1 MPRET
6 HNPGLAATAGPPGE
20 PSIESTL
27 VALGKHSELVATVG
41 GLVETRVSLGGLVPG
56 VATPLARGS
65 SIGRYVVLGELGT
78 GGMGVVYAAYDPEL
92 DRKVA
97 VKLLRPEL
105 GSQARPQAAEHAR
118 VRLLREAQALAKLGH
133 PNVVAIHDVGAVAD
147 GVWLAMELVE
157 GQTLSVWLAARRRSW
172 REVLAVMR
180 AAAHGLVAAHAAGLI
195 HRDFKP
201 DNVMVS
207 SDGRVRVMD
216 LGLARQGSEAEP
228 ATTSSAT
235 FSDDSLRVSESAL
248 KIDLTHVGA
257 VMGTPAYMA
266 PEQHKGGAVGVPAD
280 IFAFCLTFW
289 EGLYGERPFAG
300 ETYAELAANVTSG
313 TLRPPPRG
321 RAAPRWLRRI
331 LERGLAVDP
340 GQRWPSIH
348 GLVAALDRGQ
358 ARLRAT
364 VVGVALA
371 LGGAALGGAWAWQT
385 SEQAA
390 AVARCE
396 AEGASI
402 DAVWNDEARARVRAG
417 LIATGL
423 AHAAT
428 TAEKV
433 MPWLDRQAAAWRAAR
448 TEACVDAEI
457 RGTWDAEQS
466 ERGYQCLEERRL
478 GLASLITTLTHAGP
492 EAAQRAVST
501 AAGLEPVA
509 PCRDPGQMARTP
521 SLPLEVA
528 AQVQAAREAIV
539 QVGDFQTAGRIDEG
553 VAAARAALTSAEA
566 VGWPPI
572 VAAARLKLGALLV
585 DKGDFPGAET
595 ALISAYFLAVEADAL
610 GVAADAAVAL
620 TQVIG
625 QSLGRHEEG
634 KRWARHAQMTI
645 RLLEPVPGLRSARR
659 LHQYAGI
666 LNATAQYA
674 EAAALFAE
682 ALTIQESL
690 LGPDHPELLATLH
703 AVADVRMA
711 MGDKLGAREPLERA
725 AAIAEVTLGA
735 DHPGFASNL
744 LALARQR
751 SALNEREAALALAER
766 ALAIQEKVFGPDNVN
781 LAAGL
786 ILIAGLHRQLGDND
800 RSLAASVRALQVLEA
815 ALGPEHPKVAAAL
828 ATLAASRQ
836 ALGSFAEAKALN
848 LRALKIFEKTL
859 GPEHPDVAKNLKN
872 LANVHKHLRE
882 YAEARPLLERALA
895 IREKVLGPQ
904 HPVVALT
911 LIDVGSVN
919 LDLGDPAA
927 AKPFYTRALQ
937 VAEALKPTDDSL
949 VGSALVG
956 LAGIA
961 VAQRRFAEVA
971 PLTARVEALL
981 ARATLPPPERVY
993 VVFKLGKAIWESDR
1007 ARRPDAVSMIEGV
1020 RTTMLELNIATSEL
1034 PEVEAWLAA
1043 HPRE

>member
-1 MPRET
+1 VVPRET
-6 HNPGLAATAGPPGE
+6 HSPGLAATAGPPGD

-56 VATPLARGS
+56 VASPLARGS

-133 PNVVAIHDVGAVAD
+133 PNVVAIHDVGAVAE

-157 GQTLSVWLAARRRSW
+157 GQTLGAWLAARRRSW
-172 REVLAVMR
+172 REVLTVMR

-207 SDGRVRVMD
+207 GDGRVRVMD
-216 LGLARQGSEAEP
+216 LGLARQGSEPEP
-228 ATTSSAT
+228 TPDSAS
-235 FSDDSLRVSESAL
+235 FSVDSLLVGESAL

-266 PEQHKGGAVGVPAD
+266 PEQHKGGEVGVAAD
-280 IFAFCLTFW
+280 IFAFCVTFW
-289 EGLYGERPFAG
+289 EGVYGERPFAG
-300 ETYAELAANVTSG
+300 ETYAELAAKVTSG

-321 RAAPRWLRRI
+321 RVAPRWLRRI
-331 LERGLAVDP
+331 LERGLAVEP
-340 GQRWPSIH
+340 GQRWPSIQ

-385 SEQAA
+385 SEHAA

-396 AEGASI
+396 AAGASI
-402 DAVWNDEARARVRAG
+402 EAVWNDEARAGVRAG

-423 AHAAT
+423 THAVT
-428 TAEKV
+428 TADKV

-521 SLPLEVA
+521 SLPVEVA

-553 VAAARAALTSAEA
+553 VAAARAASTTAEA

-572 VAAARLKLGALLV
+572 VAAARLKLGTLLV
-585 DKGDFPGAET
+585 DKGDFPAAEA
-595 ALISAYFLAVEADAL
+595 ALISAYFTAVEADAL

-634 KRWARHAQMTI
+634 KRWARHAQLTI

-690 LGPDHPELLATLH
+690 LGKEHPELLATLH

-725 AAIAEVTLGA
+725 AAIAEAALGA
-735 DHPGFASNL
+735 DHPNVAANL
-744 LALARQR
+744 LALAKLR
-751 SALNEREAALALAER
+751 SALSEREAALALGER

-781 LAAGL
+781 LAASL
-786 ILIAGLHRQLGDND
+786 ILIAGLHRQLGDNEGS
-800 RSLAASVRALQVLEA
+800 RAASERALRVLEA

-828 ATLAASRQ
+828 ATLAGSRQ
-836 ALGSFAEAKALN
+836 AQGAFAEAKALN

-882 YAEARPLLERALA
+882 YAEAKPLLERALA
-895 IREKVLGPQ
+895 IREKVLGPK

-937 VAEALKPTDDSL
+937 VAEALTPADDAL

-971 PLTARVEALL
+971 PLVARVEALL
-981 ARATLPPPERVY
+981 ARETLPPPERVY

-1007 ARRPDAVSMIEGV
+1007 ARRSDAVSMIEGV
-1020 RTTMLELNIATSEL
+1020 RSTMLELHNATSDL
-1034 PEVEAWLAA
+1034 SEVEAWLAA